1 MLASKDSGLVL
12 IYHPELCF
20 FSQQLNEYYYLS
32 FFTNYFFSLY
42 ETSGSETF
50 FTPIILI
57 PQLILVLFLGVL
69 FINFFFSYFTH
80 PNKEGLMID
89 ADYLTSNSSAEAEK
103 EITSYDDIILGLV
116 ILIYIFG

>member
-20 FSQQLNEYYYLS
+20 FSQQLNEHYYLS